1 MDVNSHGD
9 PYDGTAV
16 ILADDMVNG
25 ENCKTTHGL
34 IRKSNR
40 FKILGIVDACNA
52 GYDAGVLLDGVKR
65 EIAVYASLEKMVEA
79 VNPVPE
85 FCIVGIAPSG
95 GRLTQSIK
103 VQLMTAIRNG
113 MSIVSGLHEHVSSD
127 EKLVQAAREHQVDI
141 IDVRKP
147 KPIEALAFWSG
158 EIASVTA
165 PRIAVLGTDCDLGK
179 RTTAQYLVDD
189 CNANGMKAE
198 MVYTGQTGWMQGGK
212 YGFIL
217 DSTVNDFVSG
227 ELEKA
232 VVECDRD
239 MRPDVIFIE
248 GQSSLRNPSGPCGSE
263 LLLSAQAKA
272 VILQHAPGLKH
283 FQLGDNIEYPI
294 PPLKEE
300 LELIRL
306 YGGTTLGISL
316 NGKNIPPHS
325 LGVIRSNLE
334 DELGVAVVDVL
345 SEGVS
350 SLLPLIRE
358 YIESVRK

>member
-1 MDVNSHGD
+1 MGVNSLGE
-9 PYDGTAV
+9 PYEGTAV

-25 ENCKTTHGL
+25 ENCKTTHAL

-40 FKILGIVDACNA
+40 YQILGVVDACNT
-52 GYDAGVLLDGVKR
+52 GNDAGVLLDGVKR
-65 EIAVYASLEKMVEA
+65 DIAVYSSIENMVEA
-79 VNPVPE
+79 VNPVPD

-95 GRLTQSIK
+95 GRLTSSIK
-103 VQLMTAIRNG
+103 NQLMIAIRNG
-113 MSIVSGLHEHVSSD
+113 MSVVSGLHEHVSND
-127 EKLVQAAREHQVDI
+127 EMLVQAAREHKVDI
-141 IDVRKP
+141 IDVRKS
-147 KPIEALAFWSG
+147 KPIEELAFWSG

-179 RTTAQYLVDD
+179 RTTTQFLIDE
-189 CNANGMKAE
+189 CNANGIKAE

-232 VVECDRD
+232 IVECDRD

-248 GQSSLRNPSGPCGSE
+248 GQSGLRNPSGPCGSE

-272 VILQHAPGLKH
+272 VILQHAPGLKN
-283 FQLGDNIEYPI
+283 FQLGGKIEYPM

-300 LELIRL
+300 LELIKL
-306 YGGTTLGISL
+306 YGGTTLGVCL
-316 NGKNIPPHS
+316 NGKNIQPDG
-325 LGVIRSNLE
+325 LGDIRSNLE
-334 DELGVAVVDVL
+334 DELGVPVIDVL

-350 SLLPLIRE
+350 RLLPLIRE
-358 YIESVRK
+358 YIVSG